1 MPNVGG
7 SLELA
12 CWKTRHMNI
21 YWEYLTSFF
30 FFLVVVVGFF
40 FFFSSACRLRLR
52 CCCSTQILDTQAQ
65 KHATWVEKIPLMR
78 PNRALWTLIKDN
90 ASYELTRAC
99 GKLCR
104 IPCLK
109 STFAASKCLFCG
121 LQSTTNSG
129 LQSTEHGDD
138 LHQDRG
144 RLTRGSGL
152 LPLASHLDRWLA
164 MHTCIGY
171 KIPKLLVGSSVN
183 LNPK

>member
-1 MPNVGG
+1 MTLSQPKMSLHCTAEDGTCTVESARLHQLG
-7 SLELA
+7 SATATAGKISYEHSRRA
-12 CWKTRHMNI
+12 A
-21 YWEYLTSFF
+21 
-30 FFLVVVVGFF
+30 
-40 FFFSSACRLRLR
+40 FS
-52 CCCSTQILDTQAQ
+52 
-65 KHATWVEKIPLMR
+65 MR
-78 PNRALWTLIKDN
+78 P
-90 ASYELTRAC
+90 SS

-109 STFAASKCLFCG
+109 STFAAPKCMYCG

-164 MHTCIGY
+164 MHTCVGY
-171 KIPKLLVGSSVN
+171 KIPKLLVCSSA
-183 LNPK
+183 NPKQ

>member
-1 MPNVGG
+1 
-7 SLELA
+7 
-12 CWKTRHMNI
+12 
-21 YWEYLTSFF
+21 
-30 FFLVVVVGFF
+30 
-40 FFFSSACRLRLR
+40 
-52 CCCSTQILDTQAQ
+52 
-65 KHATWVEKIPLMR
+65 MR
-78 PNRALWTLIKDN
+78 SNRALWTLIKDN

-171 KIPKLLVGSSVN
+171 KIPKLLLLLRRTHSSITIDLNAGETEYVGQPEVVRRRRFK
-183 LNPK
+183 LTPTTTFGG

>member
-1 MPNVGG
+1 
-7 SLELA
+7 
-12 CWKTRHMNI
+12 
-21 YWEYLTSFF
+21 
-30 FFLVVVVGFF
+30 
-40 FFFSSACRLRLR
+40 
-52 CCCSTQILDTQAQ
+52 
-65 KHATWVEKIPLMR
+65 MR

-152 LPLASHLDRWLA
+152 LLRPHARCANQTPRMRRLRPLGCAGGCAARPLGCASRCAPMRVDAPKNASYSTKIWWIGLDLA
-164 MHTCIGY
+164 LIASNG
-171 KIPKLLVGSSVN
+171 G
-183 LNPK
+183 

>member
-1 MPNVGG
+1 
-7 SLELA
+7 
-12 CWKTRHMNI
+12 
-21 YWEYLTSFF
+21 
-30 FFLVVVVGFF
+30 
-40 FFFSSACRLRLR
+40 
-52 CCCSTQILDTQAQ
+52 
-65 KHATWVEKIPLMR
+65 MR
-78 PNRALWTLIKDN
+78 SNRALWTLIKDN

-164 MHTCIGY
+164 MHTCVGY
-171 KIPKLLVGSSVN
+171 KIPKLLVFFGEPKTIITMRVQ
-183 LNPK
+183 LNMLDNRRRLCAEGALC

>member
-1 MPNVGG
+1 
-7 SLELA
+7 
-12 CWKTRHMNI
+12 
-21 YWEYLTSFF
+21 
-30 FFLVVVVGFF
+30 
-40 FFFSSACRLRLR
+40 
-52 CCCSTQILDTQAQ
+52 
-65 KHATWVEKIPLMR
+65 MR

-152 LPLASHLDRWLA
+152 LALASHLDRWLA
-164 MHTCIGY
+164 MHTCVGY
-171 KIPKLLVGSSVN
+171 KIPKLLVFLQRTKSNNHNAGATEYVGQPEVVRRRRFK
-183 LNPK
+183 LAPIAHL

>member
-1 MPNVGG
+1 
-7 SLELA
+7 
-12 CWKTRHMNI
+12 
-21 YWEYLTSFF
+21 
-30 FFLVVVVGFF
+30 
-40 FFFSSACRLRLR
+40 
-52 CCCSTQILDTQAQ
+52 
-65 KHATWVEKIPLMR
+65 MR

-152 LPLASHLDRWLA
+152 LPLASHLDRWLVGNA
-164 MHTCIGY
+164 YLCWLQNTEISSLFFGE
-171 KIPKLLVGSSVN
+171 PKVIITMRVQLSMLDNRRLCAEGALS
-183 LNPK
+183 